1 MEKVMDFNRI
11 PRALLAGLVATAAM
25 TFMAYFVAPVMLGHP
40 MDIAHMLSG
49 LAGGSWAIGMLMHLM
64 NGIVVF
70 PLIYSIVLYRFLPG
84 APWLKGILWGVVLW
98 LGLEIVILA
107 MTGAGEFNTNGGG
120 AKALM
125 AALVVHLIYGVLL
138 GTITGQSGRV
148 AAAGLKEH
156 TI

>member
-1 MEKVMDFNRI
+1 MDFNRI

-40 MDIAHMLSG
+40 MDIAQMLSG

-70 PLIYSIVLYRFLPG
+70 PLIYLIVLYRFLPG

-98 LGLEIVILA
+98 LSLEIVIQP
-107 MTGAGEFNTNGGG
+107 MTGAGVFSVNEGG
-120 AKALM
+120 AKAVM
-125 AALVVHLIYGVLL
+125 AALVAHLIYGVLM
-138 GTITGQSGRV
+138 GAITGQSGLAV
-148 AAAGLKEH
+148 AAGPKER
-156 TI
+156 TT

>member
-1 MEKVMDFNRI
+1 MDLNRI
-11 PRALLAGLVATAAM
+11 PRALFAGLVATAAM

-40 MDIAHMLSG
+40 MDIAQMLSG

-70 PLIYSIVLYRFLPG
+70 PLIYLIVLYRFLPG

-98 LGLEIVILA
+98 LSLEIVILP
-107 MTGAGEFNTNGGG
+107 MMGAGVFSTNEAG
-120 AKALM
+120 AKAVM
-125 AALVVHLIYGVLL
+125 AALVAHLIYGVLL
-138 GTITGQSGRV
+138 GTITGQSGQLATV
-148 AAAGLKEH
+148 GLKER

>member
-1 MEKVMDFNRI
+1 MDFNRI

-40 MDIAHMLSG
+40 MDIAQMLSG

-70 PLIYSIVLYRFLPG
+70 PLIYLIVLYRFLPG
-84 APWLKGILWGVVLW
+84 APWLKGILWAVVLW
-98 LGLEIVILA
+98 LSLEIVIQP
-107 MTGAGEFNTNGGG
+107 MTGAGVFSVNEGG
-120 AKALM
+120 AKAVM
-125 AALVVHLIYGVLL
+125 AALVAHLIYGVLL
-138 GTITGQSGRV
+138 GTITGQSGQAV
-148 AAAGLKEH
+148 AAGPKER